1 MWLQHKV
8 PANAISY
15 RLQLQQG
22 SPTHVRH
29 ATVARG
35 CCLLFL
41 SAASAH
47 SVMLHAVSL
56 GKGVHPDIQNKVEAA
71 ENKLIVLEAWFGA
84 LHGCCNTQPEGILC
98 ASKFL

>member
-1 MWLQHKV
+1 
-8 PANAISY
+8 
-15 RLQLQQG
+15 
-22 SPTHVRH
+22 
-29 ATVARG
+29 
-35 CCLLFL
+35 
-41 SAASAH
+41 
-47 SVMLHAVSL
+47 MLHAVSL